1 MRCHES
7 VWAKLDGENGLYP
20 LLAHLLDA
28 AAVASALFD
37 SWLRPEL
44 QVLLRDALTPGEEV
58 EDARALVALMVG
70 SHDVGKASPIFQ
82 YQPHKGGRDIE
93 LAREHIALA
102 EGLTFGD
109 PQKITKKAN
118 EPDYRRHERVGA
130 AFLQGGVFDPN
141 LSASRYWRILPSLG
155 HHGRF
160 VVPGSDIARPAA
172 RRRYREYTT
181 GAPWSDIRQD
191 LLDSLCEGTGRT
203 FPDEDSRVGTTATIL
218 LSGLTVLADR
228 IASQGEFV
236 AAGLVAMGRGELE
249 LSEPRAW
256 IERRRREAVSYVER
270 TVGIYRGWESKEA
283 ARHAILGE
291 YEPRSIQ
298 RIAQDSGHGLL
309 NVMTPTGG
317 GKTEAAMLRH
327 AAVDERLIF
336 LLPTQ
341 ATSNALMRRIQKYYA
356 GTSNVAALAHG
367 LASVEDFYA
376 KPVTVASDSSD
387 RLRYSDN
394 GGLYP
399 TDFVRSRSSR
409 LLAPVCVGTVDQALM
424 GVLPRK
430 WTHLRLLALAN
441 AHVVIDE
448 VHTLDQYQT
457 ELLRPIVSWLRAT
470 KARVTFLTATMPSW
484 QRETLLAYYRAE
496 PPLEGAEF
504 PAIEHVDLEG
514 EVTRVR
520 PESAGSVLDLT
531 LSEEFAGQINDAH
544 VTWAQD
550 MHRRFPKA
558 RIGIICNRVDNAR
571 TVAGELAKVGP
582 TILLHSRMT
591 AEHRR
596 RNAQL
601 LEELLGPAGV
611 GEAVFVVGTQA
622 IEASLDIDLDLLR
635 TELAPAPSLIQRA
648 GRAWRRVDV
657 RRSERIPGV
666 ERLPL
671 HIVKIEGDE
680 NDPSYAGNV
689 LPYMAGELARVWR
702 WLGVHKSL
710 QVPHDCQ
717 EFIDAS
723 AFSFA
728 DIDPES
734 DASLS
739 EAAKAFLHKNAGKMA
754 RVDLDEILNHEPTL
768 AMFLGITGAK
778 DADDGLANGT
788 RLTEGSERRM
798 LICVGDPEKVPGAW
812 AGTVESLIE
821 IRGSDA
827 ESVRRALLGSMPVA
841 EGKLKD
847 MEEDLYPLAEA
858 KSVLAGYWALT
869 NAEKY
874 YDSAGFTSR

>member
-1 MRCHES
+1 MRCHET

-37 SWLRPEL
+37 RWLRPGL
-44 QVLLRDALTPGEEV
+44 QVLLRDSLTPGEEL
-58 EDARALVALMVG
+58 EDARALVALIAG
-70 SHDVGKASPIFQ
+70 SHDVGKASPVFQ

-109 PQKITKKAN
+109 PQKITDAARKD
-118 EPDYRRHERVGA
+118 DYRRHERVGA

-160 VVPGSDIARPAA
+160 VVPGSDIVRPAA
-172 RRRYREYTT
+172 RRRYREYAT
-181 GAPWSDIRQD
+181 GAPWSAIRQD

-203 FPDEDSRVGTTATIL
+203 FPGEDSRAGATATIL

-228 IASQGEFV
+228 IASQDEFV
-236 AAGLVAMGRGELE
+236 AAGLTAMGSGELE

-256 IERRRREAVSYVER
+256 IDRRRHEAVSYVER

-283 ARHAILGE
+283 ARQAILGE

-298 RIAQDSGHGLL
+298 KIAQDSGYGLL

-376 KPVTVASDSSD
+376 KPVTVAGDSAD

-424 GVLPRK
+424 GALPRK

-457 ELLRPIVSWLRAT
+457 ELLRPIVSWLRAA

-484 QRETLLAYYRAE
+484 QRETLLAHYNAE
-496 PPLEGAEF
+496 PALEGAEF

-514 EVTRVR
+514 RVTRVR

-544 VTWAQD
+544 VMWAEE
-550 MHRRFPKA
+550 MRRRFPKA

-571 TVAGELAKVGP
+571 AVAGELAKVGQ

-635 TELAPAPSLIQRA
+635 TELAPASSLIQRA
-648 GRAWRRVDV
+648 GRAWRRADI

-680 NDPSYAGNV
+680 NDRSYAGNV

-702 WLGVHKSL
+702 WLGAHKSL
-710 QVPHDCQ
+710 RVPYDCQ

-728 DIDPES
+728 DIDAES

-821 IRGSDA
+821 IRGNDA
-827 ESVRRALLGSMPVA
+827 ESVRRALLGSMPIA

-869 NAEKY
+869 NAEMY
-874 YDSAGFTSR
+874 YDSAGFTGR

>member
-37 SWLRPEL
+37 SWLRPGL

-109 PQKITKKAN
+109 PQKITDAAKKD
-118 EPDYRRHERVGA
+118 DYRRHERVGA
-130 AFLQGGVFDPN
+130 AFLQGDIFDSN

-160 VVPGSDIARPAA
+160 VALDVEIKRPTA
-172 RRRYREYTT
+172 RRRYREYAT

-236 AAGLVAMGRGELE
+236 AAGLAAMGRGELE

-298 RIAQDSGHGLL
+298 KIAQDSGYGLL

-424 GVLPRK
+424 GALPRK

-484 QRETLLAYYRAE
+484 QRETLLAHYRAE
-496 PPLEGAEF
+496 PALEGAEF

-571 TVAGELAKVGP
+571 TVAGALAKVGQ

-601 LEELLGPAGV
+601 LEELLGPMGV

-648 GRAWRRVDV
+648 GRAWRRADV
-657 RRSERIPGV
+657 RRSERVPGV

-702 WLGVHKSL
+702 WLGAHKSL

-841 EGKLKD
+841 EEKLKD
-847 MEEDLYPLAEA
+847 MEEDLHPLAEA